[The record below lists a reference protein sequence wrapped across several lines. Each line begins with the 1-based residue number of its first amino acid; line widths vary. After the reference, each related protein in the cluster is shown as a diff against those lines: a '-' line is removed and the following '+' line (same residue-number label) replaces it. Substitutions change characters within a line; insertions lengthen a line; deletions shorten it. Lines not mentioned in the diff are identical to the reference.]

1 MARIPVVSGGAG
13 FIGTHLVRALVARG
27 MKVVVIDNLS
37 SGNIDGIKGLID
49 GGKVVFHQV
58 DIRDMGS
65 LEKVFSGKEAIIY
78 HLAADPR
85 VKESVEQPVDSFDQ
99 NVTGTLNL
107 LEIMRKKHVPSM
119 VFASSG
125 GTLYGDTDVFPTSE
139 FVPLKPISPYGAS
152 KAAAEMYL
160 SAYASSYGLKIASL
174 RFANI
179 YGPGS
184 GHGVM
189 YDFYHKLKNDPT
201 RLQILG
207 DGKQAKSYL
216 FVSDCVEAC
225 SLVGEWLEKQESGTF
240 EAFNLGTR
248 TCEVVTDLA
257 KAMIDLL
264 GMKNVKLEYTGGT
277 RGWTG
282 DVVKNLLDT
291 AKIEKLGWKPRVE
304 FKEGVKRYLESLSGA
319 GL

>member
-1 MARIPVVSGGAG
+1 MARIPVVTGGAG

-37 SGNIDGIKGLID
+37 SGSIDGIKDLID

-58 DIRDMGS
+58 DIRDKGE
-65 LEKVFSGKEAIIY
+65 LEKVFSGKETIIY

-85 VKESVEQPVDSFDQ
+85 VKESVEQPVDSYDQ
-99 NVTGTLNL
+99 NVTGTLNI
-107 LEIMRKKHVPSM
+107 LEIMRMKRIPSM

-125 GTLYGDTDVFPTSE
+125 GTLYGDTDVFPTTES
-139 FVPLKPISPYGAS
+139 VPLKPISPYGAS

-160 SAYASSYGLKIASL
+160 SAYAGSYGLVIASL

-189 YDFYHKLKNDPT
+189 FDFFNKLKKDPT

-216 FVSDCVEAC
+216 FVSDCVDAC
-225 SLVGEWLEKQESGTF
+225 TMVGEWLETQKAGTF
-240 EAFNLGTR
+240 EALNLGTR

-257 KAMIDLL
+257 KVMIGLL
-264 GMKNVKLEYTGGT
+264 GLKNVKLEYTGGA

-282 DVVKNLLDT
+282 DVVKTVLDT
-291 AKIEKLGWKPRVE
+291 SKIEKIGWKPRVE
-304 FKEGVKRYLESLSGA
+304 FKEGVKRYLTSLSTP
-319 GL
+319 

>member
-1 MARIPVVSGGAG
+1 MATAVVTGGAG
-13 FIGTHLVRALVARG
+13 FIGTHLVRALAARG
-27 MKVVVIDNLS
+27 MRVVVIDNLS
-37 SGNIDGIKGLID
+37 SGSTGGIKDLIED
-49 GGKVVFHQV
+49 GKVTFHEI
-58 DIRDMGS
+58 DIRDKDAM
-65 LEKVFSGKEAIIY
+65 EKIFSGEESIIY

-107 LEIMRKKHVPSM
+107 LEIMRAKHVPCM

-125 GTLYGDTDVFPTSE
+125 GTLYGDASVFPTPE
-139 FVPLKPISPYGAS
+139 TVPLLPISPYGAS

-189 YDFYHKLKNDPT
+189 YDFYHKLQKDPT

-207 DGKQAKSYL
+207 DGKQSKSYL
-216 FVSDCVEAC
+216 FVSDCIDAC
-225 SLVGEWLEKQESGTF
+225 TLVGERLGQLKAGTF
-240 EAFNLGTR
+240 EYFNLGPR
-248 TCEVVTDLA
+248 TCETVTDLA
-257 KAMIDLL
+257 TIMVDLMGL
-264 GMKNVKLEYTGGT
+264 KGVAFEYTGGE

-282 DVVKNLLDT
+282 DVVKNLLET
-291 AKIEKLGWKPRVE
+291 SKIEQLGWKPRVG
-304 FKEGVKRYLESLSGA
+304 FKEGIKRYLDSLSRP
-319 GL
+319 

>member
-1 MARIPVVSGGAG
+1 MAQIAVVTGGAG
-13 FIGTHLVRALVARG
+13 FIGTHLVRALVASG
-27 MKVVVIDNLS
+27 LKVVVIDNLS
-37 SGNIDGIKGLID
+37 SGTIDGIKDLID
-49 GGKVVFHQV
+49 GGKVTFHQV
-58 DIRDMGS
+58 DIRDKS
-65 LEKVFSGKEAIIY
+65 ALEKVFSGKEAIIY

-85 VKESVEQPVDSFDQ
+85 VKESVEQPVDSYDQ
-99 NVTGTLNL
+99 NVTGTLNI
-107 LEIMRKKHVPSM
+107 LEVMRTKKIRSM

-139 FVPLKPISPYGAS
+139 AVPLRPISPYGAS

-160 SAYASSYGLKIASL
+160 SAYAGSYGLVIASL

-189 YDFYHKLKNDPT
+189 FDFFNKLKKDPT

-216 FVSDCVEAC
+216 FVSDCVGAC
-225 SLVGEWLEKQESGTF
+225 TMVGEWLGTQKAGKF
-240 EAFNLGTR
+240 EALNLGTR
-248 TCEVVTDLA
+248 MCEVVTDLA
-257 KAMIDLL
+257 MVMIGLL
-264 GMKNVKLEYTGGT
+264 GLKNVKLEYTGGA

-282 DVVKNLLDT
+282 DVVKTMLDT
-291 AKIEKLGWKPRVE
+291 TKIEQLGWKPRVE
-304 FKEGVKRYLESLSGA
+304 FKEGVKRYLKSLSTP
-319 GL
+319 